1 MININPIELT
11 GNWTKGYA
19 LDLHTLRSQFLGYD
33 EFGHEV
39 FDTERSQM
47 GDLLYEL
54 KYKSNKAVINEILD
68 TAVKFIRSWKIHID
82 ALIPV
87 PPSRTARQ
95 IQPVLEVA
103 KGIGHKLQILLL
115 SDAVKKI
122 KDTPELKNIY
132 DYAER
137 LKLLESAFA
146 IGTPSVGNKNIL
158 LLDDLYRSGATLNAI
173 THVLFEQGMAKNVY
187 VLALTKT
194 RSKT

>member
-1 MININPIELT
+1 MININPIELP
-11 GNWTKGYA
+11 GNWAKGYA
-19 LDLHTLRSQFLGYD
+19 LDLHTLKSQFIGYD

-54 KYKSNKAVINEILD
+54 KYRSNKAVLDEILD
-68 TAVKFIRSWKIHID
+68 TAVEFIRLWKINID
-82 ALIPV
+82 TLIPV

-95 IQPVLEVA
+95 IQAVLEVA
-103 KGIGHKLQILLL
+103 KGISHRLQIPLL

-137 LKLLESAFA
+137 LTLLESAFA
-146 IGTPSVGNKNIL
+146 IGTASVENKNIL

-173 THVLFEQGMAKNVY
+173 THVLLEQGMAKNVY